1 MHVEGGEG
9 ILATGMDQGAR
20 RGACGSR
27 VFAGPAVGAAAP
39 QAGRRADTI
48 GTCHTA

>member
-1 MHVEGGEG
+1 MEGGDVIFANGFDE
-9 ILATGMDQGAR
+9 GAR